1 MHKIFLLACACFLSA
16 QTALAGPALLPNTTP
31 AMEKAAFW
39 YTGEGKQIVADR
51 ARIETMNRS
60 MVSATM
66 CNLATFPASISG
78 AQIKEYRAPYQID
91 PELYIQGKPIT
102 KTYEQTLLDDALG
115 DITPGTATVKYG
127 VVICRSNLR
136 SFPTL
141 TRAFT
146 TPEDQ
151 NFDMWQ
157 ETAVDPGEPAI
168 ILHYNKKG
176 NFVFV
181 QLASYRGWLPTNQ
194 VAVTNKATW
203 LTYVEPKEFAVVTG
217 KTLLLRQEL
226 YQMGAKLPLVK
237 DKLLVPTR
245 NKFGYLEPVAMT
257 AAFNADLH
265 KGYLPFTR
273 NNLVRMAFKHL
284 GAPYGWGGLD
294 NSVDCSAFVQDVY
307 NTVGVHLPRNG
318 DEQAAAF
325 PGTNLENL
333 TGKEKIEVIKTLP
346 PGSLLFTPYHV
357 MLYLG
362 EKNGRPYMIHAAG
375 SYGAEDANGDIYKKR
390 IMQVIVSDIYLLGG
404 SGNSL
409 LSQMTKAINY
419 H

>member
-1 MHKIFLLACACFLSA
+1 MHKIFLLACACFLSV

-31 AMEKAAFW
+31 AMEKAEFW
-39 YTGEGKQIVADR
+39 YTDEGEKIVADKT
-51 ARIETMNRS
+51 RIAAINKS
-60 MVSATM
+60 MLSTTM
-66 CNLATFPASISG
+66 CDLAAYPASISKNQLQDYL
-78 AQIKEYRAPYQID
+78 AHYQLD
-91 PELYIQGKPIT
+91 SELYINGKLISADYAQRI
-102 KTYEQTLLDDALG
+102 KNDGLG
-115 DITPGTATVKYG
+115 TIAPSNAVKYG
-127 VVICRSNLR
+127 VVIGRSNLR

-194 VAVTNKATW
+194 VAVSNKATW

-273 NNLVRMAFKHL
+273 NNLVNMAFKHL

-294 NSVDCSAFVQDVY
+294 SSVDCSAFVQDIY
-307 NTVGVHLPRNG
+307 KTVGVQLPRNG

-325 PGTNLENL
+325 SGINLENL
-333 TGKEKIEVIKTLP
+333 TSEEKIEIIKALP

-362 EKNGRPYMIHAAG
+362 ERDGRPYMIHAAG
-375 SYGAEDANGDIYKKR
+375 SYGAQDASGNIYKNS
-390 IMQVIVSDIYLLGG
+390 IMQVVVSDIYLLGS

>member
-1 MHKIFLLACACFLSA
+1 MHKIFLLACACFLSVH
-16 QTALAGPALLPNTTP
+16 TALAGPALLPNTTP
-31 AMEKAAFW
+31 AMEKAEFW
-39 YTGEGKQIVADR
+39 YTDEGEKNVADKT
-51 ARIETMNRS
+51 RIAAINKS
-60 MVSATM
+60 MLSTTM
-66 CNLATFPASISG
+66 CALAAYPASISKNQLQDYL
-78 AQIKEYRAPYQID
+78 AHYQLD
-91 PELYIQGKPIT
+91 SELYINGKLISADYAQRI
-102 KTYEQTLLDDALG
+102 KNDALG
-115 DITPGTATVKYG
+115 TIAPSNAVKYG
-127 VVICRSNLR
+127 VVIGRSNLR

-141 TRAFT
+141 TRAFE
-146 TPEDQ
+146 TPEDK

-194 VAVTNKATW
+194 VAVSNKATW

-409 LSQMTKAINY
+409 LSQMTKTINY